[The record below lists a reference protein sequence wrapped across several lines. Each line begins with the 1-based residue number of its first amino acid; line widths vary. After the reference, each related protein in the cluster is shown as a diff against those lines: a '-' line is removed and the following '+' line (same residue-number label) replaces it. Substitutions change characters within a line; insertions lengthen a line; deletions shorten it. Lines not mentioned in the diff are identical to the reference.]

1 MVDVSVVIPVYNTE
15 RYIAECIESVLASE
29 QVEYEVICVDDG
41 STDSSL
47 DLIKGLAAK
56 HSCVKFASQENRGQ
70 SAARNRGI
78 QMASGKYLYFLDS
91 DDKIGKDALRNLFH
105 YLEKDNLDVLYFS
118 GESFYETEELEEKF
132 DNFDKAYLRTGTYED
147 VCSGLEIM
155 QQLRNQRDYS
165 VSPCIQIVRRDFLL
179 EHEISFCEGIIHEDN
194 FFTFQIMMNAKRAK
208 CINDVYF
215 YRRVRESSIMTKEIS
230 YKNLLGYYVC
240 FLKMMDYMSRCDIKP
255 EDERAIDNTLRMVK
269 FHVRRNYR
277 AIDKEEREKFYGQLN
292 SGDRLFF
299 KIVILQEVETEVNFN
314 RRIRELELV
323 KTSFSYRAGRVVTW
337 PLRKMK
343 WAVARV
349 WRMIH
354 G

>member
-1 MVDVSVVIPVYNTE
+1 M
-15 RYIAECIESVLASE
+15 
-29 QVEYEVICVDDG
+29 
-41 STDSSL
+41 
-47 DLIKGLAAK
+47 
-56 HSCVKFASQENRGQ
+56 
-70 SAARNRGI
+70 
-78 QMASGKYLYFLDS
+78 
-91 DDKIGKDALRNLFH
+91 LFR
-105 YLEKDNLDVLYFS
+105 S
-118 GESFYETEELEEKF
+118 
-132 DNFDKAYLRTGTYED
+132 
-147 VCSGLEIM
+147 
-155 QQLRNQRDYS
+155 
-165 VSPCIQIVRRDFLL
+165 
-179 EHEISFCEGIIHEDN
+179 
-194 FFTFQIMMNAKRAK
+194 
-208 CINDVYF
+208 INDVYF

>member
-1 MVDVSVVIPVYNTE
+1 
-15 RYIAECIESVLASE
+15 
-29 QVEYEVICVDDG
+29 
-41 STDSSL
+41 
-47 DLIKGLAAK
+47 
-56 HSCVKFASQENRGQ
+56 
-70 SAARNRGI
+70 
-78 QMASGKYLYFLDS
+78 
-91 DDKIGKDALRNLFH
+91 
-105 YLEKDNLDVLYFS
+105 
-118 GESFYETEELEEKF
+118 
-132 DNFDKAYLRTGTYED
+132 
-147 VCSGLEIM
+147 M